1 MFAGLIFSVLII
13 LAVTINAGYKDLGTN
28 YIFWSA
34 LWAQLHYYFFSQEE
48 FIALK
53 EEKGIFWLIKTA
65 PLIYI
70 LNIPIPAIVYYLFR
84 WIGST

>member
-1 MFAGLIFSVLII
+1 MFAGLIFSALII

-28 YIFWSA
+28 YIFWIA
-34 LWAQLHYYFFSQEE
+34 LWGQLHYYFFSQEE

-53 EEKGIFWLIKTA
+53 AEKGIFWLIKTA

-70 LNIPIPAIVYYLFR
+70 MNLLIPAIVYYLSR